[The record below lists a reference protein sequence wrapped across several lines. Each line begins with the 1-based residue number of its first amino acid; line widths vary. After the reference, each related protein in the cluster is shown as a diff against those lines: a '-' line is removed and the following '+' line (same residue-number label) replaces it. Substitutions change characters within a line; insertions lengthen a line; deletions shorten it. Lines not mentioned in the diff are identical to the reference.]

1 VGLPLNSPCDW
12 GFATFTS
19 LEEIVW
25 AAHVVGGLSSLWMC
39 SPASTCWELL
49 SFWATSPGFCQIY
62 GVVNSEPFNIDVG
75 GIACTVAGNIV
86 SWFVVNNVD
95 GA

>member
-19 LEEIVW
+19 LEEIVS
-25 AAHVVGGLSSLWMC
+25 AAHVVGGL
-39 SPASTCWELL
+39 
-49 SFWATSPGFCQIY
+49 WATSPGFCQIY